1 MTTKLI
7 PRHHLIFIITFI
19 VLNFPLLINTQSAV
33 CPIGFVWG
41 GRKFIKKLLK
51 KIFLGV
57 LVRLKVKNQP
67 ILVLDPEQD
76 RSPGLQTPGP
86 SIFISFDF
94 KLIFY

>member
-41 GRKFIKKLLK
+41 GR
-51 KIFLGV
+51 V

-76 RSPGLQTPGP
+76 RSPGLQTPVCGFGTPCQP
-86 SIFISFDF
+86 SLPPFHVIVCSV
-94 KLIFY
+94 